1 MVEAEEVRQKSHDR
15 KFILETV
22 KTQPLMLEW
31 ASEELKNDKEI
42 VLTAV
47 RSRWRGF
54 RILK

>member
-47 RSRWRGF
+47 RSGWRGF